1 MKKLVLAAALLS
13 IAVAL
18 SMLERPGD
26 ETDSPLPGE
35 PMTPAVE
42 SNRAAAVTEPD
53 RTTEAGYEFDDDTE
67 MVLGIRVR
75 KDRNCTVELRDYVT
89 PDGEMFSAYSCT
101 PNEPGPEHPYTHYTD
116 ATLATMAYS
125 DAEAAALLG
134 KRLIERDTGRSY
146 EMLIRATALDGDF
159 GHLAWLADQAFG
171 ITAID
176 GEPQVENLKR
186 QYELAAIATHF
197 GDFSGRAAYF
207 RDELVR
213 IGVTDGQ
220 LQSLDERVSEV
231 LRSIREIQ
239 VTVHGKSTI
248 GGHGDA

>member
-1 MKKLVLAAALLS
+1 MKKLLLAAAALAT
-13 IAVAL
+13 AVAL
-18 SMLERPGD
+18 FMLGQ
-26 ETDSPLPGE
+26 PGE
-35 PMTPAVE
+35 PTASPAPGTPMTPAPELNQARNVAQPG
-42 SNRAAAVTEPD
+42 RAGD
-53 RTTEAGYEFDDDTE
+53 AGHEFDDGTE
-67 MVLGIRVR
+67 VVLGIRVR

-101 PNEPGPEHPYTHYTD
+101 PNEPGPEHPYAHYTD
-116 ATLATMAYS
+116 ATLETMAYS

-176 GEPQVENLKR
+176 GEPQVENLKQ
-186 QYELAAIATHF
+186 QYELAAIASHF
-197 GDFSGRAAYF
+197 GDISGRSAYF
-207 RDELVR
+207 RDELLR
-213 IGVTDGQ
+213 AGLSGRQ
-220 LQSLDERVSEV
+220 LRALDERVADV
-231 LRSIREIQ
+231 LRSMHEIQ

-248 GGHGDA
+248 GGQGDA